1 MFKRRSSSPGTPVIT
16 LTQRKSPTRTLVR
29 DDETVGLLSALR
41 AALPQKRCCSVG
53 IISTHHGEG
62 VTTLAQSLA
71 AVAARNP
78 RTKVLLCKVTNQ
90 QGHTGASP
98 FISMET
104 IAALP
109 SERITA
115 SNVGGFPLAQVSP
128 GYSAGDTMMGSLTAP
143 SDLQSIVTSVGGSF
157 DLVIVDLP
165 PISESALGSSL
176 AKGLDGVVLV
186 VEAERTR
193 THALRAARKSVE
205 SCGGTIL
212 GVVLNKRRFH
222 IPSFIYK
229 HL

>member
-1 MFKRRSSSPGTPVIT
+1 MFRRRSAPPIIT
-16 LTQRKSPTRTLVR
+16 LTQRKTPTRVLVR

-41 AALPQKRCCSVG
+41 AALPQNRCCAVG

-78 RTKVLLCKVTNQ
+78 RTKVLLCKVSNQ
-90 QGHTGASP
+90 QGEGGSSP

-104 IAALP
+104 VTALP

-115 SNVGGFPLAQVSP
+115 SNVGGFPLAQAVP
-128 GYSAGDTMMGSLTAP
+128 GQARTSLMGSLTAP
-143 SDLQSIVTSVGGSF
+143 SDLQSIVTSVAGSF
-157 DLVIVDLP
+157 DLVVIDLP
-165 PISESALGSSL
+165 PVSESALGPSL

-193 THALRAARKSVE
+193 AHALRAARRSVE
-205 SCGGTIL
+205 ACGGSIL
-212 GVVLNKRRFH
+212 GVVLNKRRYY
-222 IPSFIYK
+222 IPDFIYRR
-229 HL
+229 L

>member
-1 MFKRRSSSPGTPVIT
+1 MFKRQTGPVIT

-29 DDETVGLLSALR
+29 DDETAGLLSALR
-41 AALPQKRCCSVG
+41 AVLPQKRCCSVG
-53 IISTHHGEG
+53 VVSTHHGEG
-62 VTTLAQSLA
+62 VTTLAQNLA

-90 QGHTGASP
+90 RNQGEESSP

-104 IAALP
+104 ITALP

-115 SNVGGFPLAQVSP
+115 SNVGGFPLAQAAPGFSP
-128 GYSAGDTMMGSLTAP
+128 RESLMGAMTAP
-143 SDLQSIVTSVGGSF
+143 SDLQSIVTSVAGSF

-165 PISESALGSSL
+165 PIGDSALGASL
-176 AKGLDGVVLV
+176 SKGLDGVVLV

-193 THALRAARKSVE
+193 AHALRAARKSVE

-222 IPSFIYK
+222 IPNFIYR

>member
-1 MFKRRSSSPGTPVIT
+1 MFKRRSTSSPVIT

-90 QGHTGASP
+90 QSQAGSSP

-115 SNVGGFPLAQVSP
+115 SNVGGFPLAQATP
-128 GYSAGDTMMGSLTAP
+128 GYGGESMMGALTAP

-165 PISESALGSSL
+165 PIGESALGSSL

-222 IPSFIYK
+222 IPDFIYK